1 MANAIKKVQV
11 LQPIQR
17 QENSENA
24 INTAKRRVC
33 AYCRVSTDSDEQ
45 MESYNAQV
53 SEYKKKIAENPEWKF
68 VDIYAD
74 AGISGTNVKHRLAF
88 NRMIKDCQNGLID
101 LVITKSISR
110 FARNSASS

>member
-1 MANAIKKVQV
+1 MANAVKKVQV

-17 QENSENA
+17 QENSENT

-53 SEYKKKIAENPEWKF
+53 SEYKKKMLKIQ
-68 VDIYAD
+68 
-74 AGISGTNVKHRLAF
+74 SGNLLTYMPMLE
-88 NRMIKDCQNGLID
+88 
-101 LVITKSISR
+101 
-110 FARNSASS
+110 